1 MDEYVDFVETSLA
14 AVNPIH
20 AARQKA
26 LEERIKTAFRIS
38 GEPAP
43 LSRVPRLS

>member
-1 MDEYVDFVETSLA
+1 MDEYVDFVETSIA

-26 LEERIKTAFRIS
+26 LEERIKTVFRMS
-38 GEPAP
+38 GEPTPHA
-43 LSRVPRLS
+43 RDPRLS